1 MPIIGPQALK
11 QYKRHKHPSYG
22 NSSGMTSSGIR
33 GQLGRGFEQLDG
45 SQDIDP
51 KEDNTIS
58 LSHFEAHTNDPLPKS
73 KFGGHGRIWVR
84 REVKIT
90 VDDAG
95 RANHLPHA
103 KSTTESDR

>member
-1 MPIIGPQALK
+1 
-11 QYKRHKHPSYG
+11 
-22 NSSGMTSSGIR
+22 MTSSGIR